1 MTETTAQ
8 AEAQVEA
15 AQTANA
21 QAESALA
28 ESVQAVSPQ
37 AANQQPI
44 KARLPKRL
52 LAMLLLLTLASVS
65 GLMAK
70 QGVLF
75 CMLTLLMVIAVLGR
89 QKAGLYMLRGYT
101 IIQLALVS
109 LLPVIL
115 YDPDNLVAGPSTF
128 HLGDWQGKLPD
139 WLVFTVLI
147 LLALVQ
153 VWIAFTPKVKAYC
166 HIKNSM
172 NIMK

>member
-1 MTETTAQ
+1 MTET
-8 AEAQVEA
+8 
-15 AQTANA
+15 NA
-21 QAESALA
+21 QAEKAQVA
-28 ESVQAVSPQ
+28 E
-37 AANQQPI
+37 AANLQPV
-44 KARLPKRL
+44 KAKLPKRL
-52 LAMLLLLTLASVS
+52 LALLLVLTQASIS
-65 GLMAK
+65 GLMAE

-101 IIQLALVS
+101 IIQLGLVS

-115 YDPDNLVAGPSTF
+115 YDPDNLVVGPSTF

-147 LLALVQ
+147 LLAVLQ

>member
-1 MTETTAQ
+1 MGENEVSVPEMTET
-8 AEAQVEA
+8 
-15 AQTANA
+15 NA
-21 QAESALA
+21 QAEKA
-28 ESVQAVSPQ
+28 QATE
-37 AANQQPI
+37 AANLQPV
-44 KARLPKRL
+44 KAKLPKRL
-52 LAMLLLLTLASVS
+52 LALLLVLTLASIS
-65 GLMAK
+65 GLMAE

-101 IIQLALVS
+101 IIQLGLVS

-147 LLALVQ
+147 LLAVLQ

>member
-1 MTETTAQ
+1 MTET
-8 AEAQVEA
+8 
-15 AQTANA
+15 NA
-21 QAESALA
+21 QAEKA
-28 ESVQAVSPQ
+28 QATE
-37 AANQQPI
+37 AANLQPV
-44 KARLPKRL
+44 KAKLPKRL
-52 LAMLLLLTLASVS
+52 LALLLVLTLASIS
-65 GLMAK
+65 GLMAE

-101 IIQLALVS
+101 IIQLGLVS

-147 LLALVQ
+147 LLAVLQ

>member
-1 MTETTAQ
+1 MEENKVSMPEMTETNGQADKAQ
-8 AEAQVEA
+8 AAELTKA
-15 AQTANA
+15 A
-21 QAESALA
+21 S
-28 ESVQAVSPQ
+28 
-37 AANQQPI
+37 QQPV
-44 KARLPKRL
+44 KDKLPKRL
-52 LAMLLLLTLASVS
+52 LALLLLLTLASVS

-101 IIQLALVS
+101 IIQLGLVS

-147 LLALVQ
+147 LLAVVQ

>member
-1 MTETTAQ
+1 MGENKLSTPEITETKAQ
-8 AEAQVEA
+8 IDASQAVTE
-15 AQTANA
+15 QTASA
-21 QAESALA
+21 QPA
-28 ESVQAVSPQ
+28 
-37 AANQQPI
+37 
-44 KARLPKRL
+44 KAKLPKRL
-52 LAMLLLLTLASVS
+52 MALLALLTLASIS

-101 IIQLALVS
+101 LIQLGLVS

-128 HLGDWQGKLPD
+128 HLGEWQGKLPD

-147 LLALVQ
+147 LLALLQ